1 MPLSQLTV
9 INKDCIW
16 GLWEITES
24 AEVLY
29 AQLPHSIHDT
39 QYLASVTHEGKRAES
54 LAVRLLVKRML
65 QEWHCAY
72 MGIIKDEHDKPYLA
86 ELPIHISISHTS
98 RYAAVILHKQQEV
111 GIDIEFIKEKL
122 LKVAHKF
129 LNEQEYEDA
138 GKDLQKLCVY
148 WSAKEVLYKKYG
160 RRQLSLKEEIYIN
173 PFELRT
179 SGKITGTVEKNG
191 YSMQNEIL
199 YMIIDNLIIS
209 FSFE

>member
-1 MPLSQLTV
+1 MPLFRLTV

-24 AEVLY
+24 VETLN
-29 AQLPHSIHDT
+29 AQLPPTIHDT
-39 QYLASVTHEGKRAES
+39 QYLASVTHEGKKAES
-54 LAVRLLVKRML
+54 LAVRVLAKHML
-65 QEWHCAY
+65 HAWDYAY
-72 MGIIKDEHDKPYLA
+72 RGIIKDQHDKPYLA
-86 ELPIHISISHTS
+86 DLPVHLSISHTS
-98 RYAAVILHKQQEV
+98 SYAAVIMHKHQEV

-129 LNEQEYEDA
+129 LNDQEYEDA
-138 GKDLQKLCVY
+138 GNDLQKLAVY

-160 RRQLSLKEEIYIN
+160 RRQLSLKEEINIT
-173 PFELRT
+173 PFELYT
-179 SGKITGTVEKNG
+179 SGKITGAVEKNG
-191 YSMQNEIL
+191 YSRQNKII